1 MNAIVPTTRHQ
12 AREPQSTLSLL
23 PLAGEEFRRHKLTM
37 IGLFTIIALGALALG
52 LFLPKQY
59 TSSTTILVEEGN
71 IIGPLMEGRA
81 VPTGIANRASIT
93 KEVAFSRKIMQEILE
108 VGGWMQGNP
117 DALAQDR
124 LIERITGR
132 TNISNPRENLI
143 EISYTDSNPERAYE
157 VTRRFGDLVIQ
168 ESLATKERES
178 REAYEFIDSQVSAY
192 HLKLTEAESK
202 LEAYR
207 RANPDARPG
216 IETDVNARIGEL
228 RRQVETSRMDLL
240 DLRSQEH
247 ALQAQLTGES
257 EISAVQTRAGQL
269 RTRMAE
275 LQAER
280 DRLLLNFTE
289 QHPDVVRVRH
299 QLADLD
305 EELRREDSRR
315 ETRLAESPTALDG
328 AAAMNPLYAELRSK
342 LAEARRRSAA
352 TAARVGN
359 GQALLS
365 EELARSSRIASSES
379 TLSELTRDYEV
390 NRDLY
395 QDLLK
400 RRENARVSMNLD
412 AEHRG
417 LSFRIQEPAALPLR
431 HSGIRLLY
439 TSSFGLLIAVTVPLL
454 VLFGKL
460 RMDPRV
466 RSPVDLERKT
476 GLPVLGSVPPMLT
489 GPRRMRAMR
498 GNVIGALMILAV
510 LGTYGLALALKVAN
524 AL

>member
-1 MNAIVPTTRHQ
+1 
-12 AREPQSTLSLL
+12 
-23 PLAGEEFRRHKLTM
+23 M
-37 IGLFTIIALGALALG
+37 ISLFTVIALGALALG
-52 LFLPKQY
+52 LFMPKQY
-59 TSSTTILVEEGN
+59 TSSATILVEEGN

-81 VPTGIANRASIT
+81 VPTGVTNRASIA
-93 KEVAFSRKIMQEILE
+93 KEVAFSRKVMQEVLR

-132 TNISNPRENLI
+132 TSISNPRENLI
-143 EISYTDSNPERAYE
+143 EISYTDSDPQRTYE

-192 HLKLTEAESK
+192 HLKLTQAEGK

-216 IETDVNARIGEL
+216 IDTDVNARIGEL

-240 DLRSQEH
+240 DLHSQEA
-247 ALQAQLTGES
+247 ALQAQLSGES
-257 EISAVQTRAGQL
+257 EISAVQTRDGQL
-269 RTRMAE
+269 RARAAE

-289 QHPDVVRVRH
+289 QHPDVIRVQH

-305 EELRREDSRR
+305 QELRREDNRR
-315 ETRLAESPTALDG
+315 ATRLAESPGALDG
-328 AAAMNPLYAELRSK
+328 SAAMNPLYAELRSK

-365 EELARSSRIASSES
+365 EELARSGRIASSES

-417 LSFRIQEPAALPLR
+417 LSFRIQEPAQLPLQ

-439 TSSFGLLIAVTVPLL
+439 ISAAGLLLAVAIPLL
-454 VLFGKL
+454 MLFGKL

-466 RSPVDLERKT
+466 RSPAEVERKA
-476 GLPVLGSVPPMLT
+476 GLPVLGTVPLMLT
-489 GPRRMRAMR
+489 GTRRMQSLR
-498 GNVIGALMILAV
+498 GNALGALMILAV
-510 LGTYGLALALKVAN
+510 LGAYGLALALKLVD